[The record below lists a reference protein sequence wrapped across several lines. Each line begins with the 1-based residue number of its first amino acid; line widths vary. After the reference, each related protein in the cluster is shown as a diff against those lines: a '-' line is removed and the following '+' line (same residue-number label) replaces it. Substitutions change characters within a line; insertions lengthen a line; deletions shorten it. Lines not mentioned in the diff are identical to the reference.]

1 MRHLSRAKDG
11 ISRFQMKTLRANFGD
26 VLPLDHIEPFVL
38 IVGRGL
44 SLLVQRSA
52 TLLLDAQV
60 AQK

>member
-1 MRHLSRAKDG
+1 MMAASSREGFIRSILGNLAWAG
-11 ISRFQMKTLRANFGD
+11 
-26 VLPLDHIEPFVL
+26 
-38 IVGRGL
+38 GL